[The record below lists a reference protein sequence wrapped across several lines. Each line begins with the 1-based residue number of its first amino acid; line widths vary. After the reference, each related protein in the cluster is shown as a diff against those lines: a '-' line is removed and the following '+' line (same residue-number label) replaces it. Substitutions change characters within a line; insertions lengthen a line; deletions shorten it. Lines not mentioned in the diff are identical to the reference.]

1 MCVVVCVCVC
11 VCVVVVVV
19 VVVVVR
25 EKNIILSMKYI
36 KKNCIDEIFFH
47 ECRGRKRKRSC
58 NRRCNRSFMLDE
70 IDHLTELEFQEMF
83 RMN

>member
-1 MCVVVCVCVC
+1 VCCC

-25 EKNIILSMKYI
+25 EKNIILSMKCI